1 MKIDL
6 ASLTDQELSALLMGA
21 MKEWASRQPG
31 HQETQIVRQ
40 PAPKPRII
48 TLKEPPERDKE
59 FVLSLK
65 ARLIRGQYIKAGER
79 EAVAEIAE
87 HYPQWVLRQGLPT
100 EKGTR
105 AWRDAAD
112 RLCFY
117 KPADER

>member
-1 MKIDL
+1 MRIDL

-31 HQETQIVRQ
+31 HLETQIVRQ
-40 PAPKPRII
+40 PAPKPRVV
-48 TLKEPPERDKE
+48 TLKEPPEQDKE

-65 ARLIRGQYIKAGER
+65 TRLMQGQYVKAGER
-79 EAVAEIAE
+79 AAVAEIAE

-100 EKGTR
+100 EKGTKV
-105 AWRDAAD
+105 WRDAAD
-112 RLCFY
+112 RHSRY